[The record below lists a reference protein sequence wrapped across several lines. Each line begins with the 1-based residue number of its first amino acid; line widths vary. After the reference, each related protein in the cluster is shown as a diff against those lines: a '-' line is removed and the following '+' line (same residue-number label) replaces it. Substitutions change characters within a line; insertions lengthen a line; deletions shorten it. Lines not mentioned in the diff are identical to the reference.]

1 MEVIYMHSVQK
12 PASQEDLINVLSENV
27 AATGEMFSKF
37 FLVVQEHF
45 IAYCRCRKAVLSSN
59 FLL

>member
-1 MEVIYMHSVQK
+1 MHSVQK
-12 PASQEDLINVLSENV
+12 PASQEDLIYVLSENV

-37 FLVVQEHF
+37 FLAVQEYS
-45 IAYCRCRKAVLSSN
+45 IAYCRCRGTVISSN